1 MRVRVGS
8 ATGNNYEIFLQKYG
22 IKHYRNYEYEHDDPV
37 IELNS
42 MEHLR
47 DFLKDLQVE
56 LEHWDNICLRSGITV
71 ELPDDSESYYCDLS
85 ITIYDDHL
93 E

>member
-22 IKHYRNYEYEHDDPV
+22 LKHYRNYEFECDDPV

-42 MEHLR
+42 MECLR

-56 LEHWDNICLRSGITV
+56 LTHWNNVNLYNRIMV

-85 ITIYDDHL
+85 VTIYDDYL